1 MPPHI
6 LPSPP
11 PFSAEPW
18 AIWVFFFLAGA
29 AVVLAALPWAIYAGA
44 RYRNRLPLIMI
55 GSGFLCSLSEP
66 LLDLL
71 GHLRWANNLPTA
83 FSNFGIDI
91 PWLIPPCYAAFLG
104 LESYFV
110 YFMLKKGI
118 TVNQCVTVF
127 AVGGISDA
135 IMETPGLNL
144 NVYEY
149 YGVQPYTLFKF
160 PYWFAFI
167 NGASFF
173 VVGWLLWFFAPRLH
187 GARKLWLLLVAPMG
201 MMIAWFTAGWVHIL
215 ALNSD
220 LPVWGKWVATT
231 IMMAMCVGLVR
242 LLGSYAAVPEAT
254 HRWNFWSLFVY
265 RVLTPGARAR
275 LDAKVAVVPSGAAA
289 ATAA

>member
-1 MPPHI
+1 V

-11 PFSAEPW
+11 DFSAAPC
-18 AIWVFFFLAGA
+18 AIWVFFFIAGA
-29 AVVLAALPWAIYAGA
+29 AVVLAALPWALYAGV
-44 RYRNRLPLIMI
+44 RKQNWLPLIMI

-66 LLDLL
+66 MLDFL

-83 FSNFGIDI
+83 FSNFGIDV

-110 YFMLKKGI
+110 YYMLKKGI

-127 AVGGISDA
+127 AVGGVSDA

-149 YGVQPYTLFKF
+149 YGVQPYTAFKF

-173 VVGWLLWFFAPRLH
+173 TVGFLLWFFVPRLA
-187 GARKLWLLLVAPMG
+187 GARKLWLLLAAPMG
-201 MMIAWFTAGWVHIL
+201 MMVAWFTAGWVHIL
-215 ALNSD
+215 ALNAD
-220 LPVWGKWVATT
+220 LPVWTKWGATT

-242 LLGSYAAVPEAT
+242 LLGSFAAIPEPT
-254 HRWNFWSLFVY
+254 HNWNFGHLFIY
-265 RVLTPGARAR
+265 RLLTPGARER
-275 LDAKVAVVPSGAAA
+275 LDTKTAIRPTTDEL
-289 ATAA
+289 ATSPVS